1 MRIKTNRYF
10 LFITPKKIETTMK
23 RIFNLTFLALI
34 TSSFAFAGDLKLPVA
49 QGNTNSELGIYT
61 IEKAAQFEMI
71 KGEPLRAYWI
81 WYENSPDSLIVA
93 VDNSRKGIT
102 RFLVISDDLVIE
114 YICNNNFF
122 GARLIDE
129 RFAEEGFSTSVQNL
143 DRQQYYHQKVITQK
157 PTTETEYLSLISV
170 YFPKLIKDYSM
181 IYAKKD

>member
-1 MRIKTNRYF
+1 MRIKTNRFF
-10 LFITPKKIETTMK
+10 LFITPKKIETPMK
-23 RIFNLTFLALI
+23 RIFNLTVLALI

-122 GARLIDE
+122 GVRLIDE
-129 RFAEEGFSTSVQNL
+129 RFAEEGFSTSEQNL

-157 PTTETEYLSLISV
+157 PTTETEYLCLISV
-170 YFPKLIKDYSM
+170 YFPKLIKDYSK